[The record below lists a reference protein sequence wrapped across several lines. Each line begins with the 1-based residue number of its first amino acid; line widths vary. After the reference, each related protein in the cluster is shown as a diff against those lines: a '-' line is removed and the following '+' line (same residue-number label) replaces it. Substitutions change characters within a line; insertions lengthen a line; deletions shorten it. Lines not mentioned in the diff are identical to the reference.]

1 MFAASA
7 VVHLAG
13 AGPLKAALDAL
24 LSPDAAAPAPPVR
37 VVQVSDAAWRKNLEV
52 KDPSRR
58 PTAQRAPDGA
68 SRAPQ
73 PSKAPEPS
81 PVPSP
86 PPPDRAEGQIVETA
100 PSADDRV
107 PENSRFLAMQ
117 NARVEKETIAR
128 LDARDENQKR
138 VAAQLQRG
146 GRDQPAPPSRP
157 TSGAARDG
165 QSGAESTEAREAQ
178 RKLEL
183 KYPDI
188 LKRDRL
194 SLGPVPQLDGPGLR
208 ERKASEAA
216 RGNADRLQL
225 TPGAEGSEDV
235 EGREAQRPGAPGGRG
250 DRPLPSIEQLMP
262 TVGTVARISASPSM
276 DHVPNVEEGDGT
288 FLNTREFKYATFFYG
303 VRNAVASHWTGAVR
317 DEYGRRDPTGAVYG
331 ARDHSTTLRVVLT
344 PSGELDDVSVAN
356 GSGLDFLDRVAV
368 EAFRQA
374 QPFPNPPVGIR
385 DDDGL
390 IRFNF
395 TFVLSAGSGSFK
407 FFR

>member
-1 MFAASA
+1 VFAVSA
-7 VVHLAG
+7 AVHLLG
-13 AGPLKAALDAL
+13 ANPLRAWLDAL
-24 LSPDAAAPAPPVR
+24 LTPDATAPAPPVR
-37 VVQVSDAAWRKNLEV
+37 VVQVSDAAWQKNREV

-58 PTAQRAPDGA
+58 RSAPRADGA
-68 SRAPQ
+68 ASAPK

-81 PVPSP
+81 PVASP
-86 PPPDRAEGQIVETA
+86 PPPPERTAGQIVETA

-107 PENSRFLAMQ
+107 PEQSRFLAMQ
-117 NARVEKETIAR
+117 NARVEKETVAR
-128 LDARDENQKR
+128 LDARDPDQKR

-146 GRDQPAPPSRP
+146 GREQPAPPRSP
-157 TSGAARDG
+157 SSGAARDG
-165 QSGAESTEAREAQ
+165 QSGAEATEAREAQ

-194 SLGPVPQLDGPGLR
+194 SLGPIPQLDGPGLR

-225 TPGAEGSEDV
+225 TPGATGAEDV

-250 DRPLPSIEQLMP
+250 DRPLPSIDQLMP

-276 DHVPNVEEGDGT
+276 DHVPDVEEGDGT

-344 PSGELDDVSVAN
+344 PSGELDDVTVAT